1 MLLRLLLF
9 FMLIAAVARM
19 FGRMLSMLWLPPQ
32 RAQSQKK
39 RPPDLDKSQI
49 QDADFKDL

>member
-9 FMLIAAVARM
+9 FMLIGAAVRL
-19 FGRMLSMLWLPPQ
+19 FGRMLSVLWMPQ
-32 RAQSQKK
+32 QRTQSQKK
-39 RPPDLDKSQI
+39 RPPDLDRSQI